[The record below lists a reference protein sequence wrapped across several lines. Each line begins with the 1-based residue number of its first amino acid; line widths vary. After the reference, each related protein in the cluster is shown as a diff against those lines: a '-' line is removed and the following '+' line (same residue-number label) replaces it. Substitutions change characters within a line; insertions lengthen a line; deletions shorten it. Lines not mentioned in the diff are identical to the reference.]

1 MFHDTKPAHL
11 SDDGEIDPWAP
22 FRVANPVELNSLLRQ
37 VRDASAPVILA
48 TSHGTAVTCT
58 LWAIDATQGRLSWS
72 ADGGQP
78 QMQALIDADEA
89 AAVCYLESV
98 KLQFDLEDFVLVR
111 SLQSMALQSSMPRDL
126 YRFQRRQSFRVR
138 PGGRNAPSVTLRHP
152 SMPDMTLALRVLD
165 LSVGGCALLLPP
177 DVPELRPGVTLH
189 GVEVQLDSET
199 SFVTALQIQHVSSM
213 QLPEG
218 SHRLGCQW
226 QQLGTPAERLL
237 QRYVNQTQKRHRL
250 LSLS

>member
-1 MFHDTKPAHL
+1 MH
-11 SDDGEIDPWAP
+11 
-22 FRVANPVELNSLLRQ
+22 
-37 VRDASAPVILA
+37 
-48 TSHGTAVTCT
+48 
-58 LWAIDATQGRLSWS
+58 
-72 ADGGQP
+72 
-78 QMQALIDADEA
+78 
-89 AAVCYLESV
+89 
-98 KLQFDLEDFVLVR
+98 
-111 SLQSMALQSSMPRDL
+111 
-126 YRFQRRQSFRVR
+126 RFQRRQAFRVR
-138 PGGRNAPSVTLRHP
+138 PQMRTAPTAVMRHP
-152 SMPDMTLALRVLD
+152 AMPDMQLALRVLD
-165 LSVGGCALLLPP
+165 ISVGGCALLLPP

-189 GVEVQLDSET
+189 GAEVQLDSDS